1 MLRARHPVIISAP
14 NSLMRLFDFFQ
25 DIGKMSSKEC
35 LGTHYLVEF
44 WAVLGALG
52 CHLAIETRNLQA
64 LPAQVL
70 RGRLGREKER
80 AHVSLQLG
88 VWDFGTTTFVRGG

>member
-14 NSLMRLFDFFQ
+14 NRLMRLFDTFK

-35 LGTHYLVEF
+35 LGTHFSVEF

-52 CHLAIETRNLQA
+52 SHLAIETRNLPA

-88 VWDFGTTTFVRGG
+88 SWDFGTTTFVRGG